1 MSLNKRF
8 LEYCTTFASNDLYM
22 TTYIWALV
30 ILLLPFSCK
39 REVNKFTEKRAIH
52 IAPKQVEVKK
62 DTTEIAYEKIQLDSA
77 KGLKIENFYITT
89 AYRLYQNYV
98 VTGNKVLSDS
108 TFSSDWFVLL
118 DSKRR
123 IIYEMSVDM
132 DELYVFK
139 PSFYK
144 SVRDNRIVAVVGTAY
159 EYTMG
164 GYVYVIDGNKVT
176 YAGYIDATGAER
188 ETEEASFITDV
199 LTLKGNEKR
208 ISFYFSTDSI
218 LLGPGDKNILVK
230 NRKGRTRYEYDFKQ
244 LVFIR

>member
-1 MSLNKRF
+1 
-8 LEYCTTFASNDLYM
+8 M
-22 TTYIWALV
+22 TKYIWALA

-132 DELYVFK
+132 DELYVFE

-230 NRKGRTRYEYDFKQ
+230 NRKGRTRYQYDFKQ

>member
-1 MSLNKRF
+1 M
-8 LEYCTTFASNDLYM
+8 SNDLYM
-22 TTYIWALV
+22 TKYIWALA
-30 ILLLPFSCK
+30 ILLLLFSCK

-77 KGLKIENFYITT
+77 KGLKIENY
-89 AYRLYQNYV
+89 L
-98 VTGNKVLSDS
+98 VTGNKVLSYS

-118 DSKRR
+118 DRKRR

-218 LLGPGDKNILVK
+218 LLGPGDKNVLVK

>member
-1 MSLNKRF
+1 
-8 LEYCTTFASNDLYM
+8 M
-22 TTYIWALV
+22 TKYIWTLV

-39 REVNKFTEKRAIH
+39 REVNKFTEKRAIQ

-77 KGLKIENFYITT
+77 KGLKIENFYIIT

-123 IIYEMSVDM
+123 IIYEMSVESVDM
-132 DELYVFK
+132 DELYVFE